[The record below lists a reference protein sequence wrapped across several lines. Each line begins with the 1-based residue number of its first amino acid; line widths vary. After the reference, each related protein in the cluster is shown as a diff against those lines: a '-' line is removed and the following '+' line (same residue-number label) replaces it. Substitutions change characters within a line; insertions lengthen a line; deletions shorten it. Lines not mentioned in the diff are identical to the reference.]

1 MLFREPAFLNESRV
15 FLREVSMEGPLVRTS
30 AYIVPVLPL
39 KNVVAWPRSIRPVA
53 VGRDISI
60 QAIEAAMRGN
70 REVFVTA
77 QRGTDIEDPSFDDL
91 YTFGTRAT
99 IVRVERF
106 PNGVMKVLIEGIV
119 RSRVLGQVDT
129 EGYFSVEAVDVP
141 SELGLKETQEKALW
155 RSLYGYF
162 KEYVE
167 LSEKLSSEVFDLFKG
182 LNDLDYL
189 TDTLA
194 AQLSFDLEDQQEIL
208 EIADVKERSL
218 RLSQMLKAE
227 IEILKTEKNI
237 RKRVQTQIEKHQR
250 DYYLNEQMRAIQR
263 ELGRDDQQKEIDQL
277 REKAKAARMSA
288 EAVEKVE
295 IECKRLEQMQ
305 FSSPEAAVS
314 RNYIETLIALPWF
327 KVAKDR
333 VSLIQATKILDQSH
347 SGMTKV
353 KERILE
359 FIAAKKFA
367 GDNLKKAPII
377 CLAGPPGVGK
387 TSLAKSIADAL
398 GRTFVRISL
407 GGMRDEAEIR
417 GHRRTYIGAMPG
429 KIIQAM
435 RKAKVTNPVILLDEV
450 DKMSMDFRGDPASAL
465 LEVLDPEQNKSFSDY
480 FLEVGYDVSQVMFV
494 LTANVIDAIPGPLL
508 DRMDLVMLSGY
519 TEAEKFDIS
528 QKFLIPKLFKEYAV
542 SSRQLEI
549 TEAAVKRVIS
559 EYTKEAGVRQLDRV
573 LAQVVR
579 KSLAKLLE
587 DKAPKK
593 VKITDASLEGLIGV
607 ARYRKE
613 VMTSRNGVGVAT
625 GLAWTEVGGDV
636 LEIEVTVLKG
646 KGNLTITGQ
655 LGEVMQESV
664 QAALSYIR
672 SRTKELG
679 IKPGFYAESDI
690 HIHVPEGAI
699 PKDGPSAGITMVVA
713 MASALANLPVK
724 NTVAMTG
731 EVTLRG
737 RVLPVGGLKEKLLAA
752 SRFGFTTVI
761 VPRENEVD
769 IKEFEKELDSSL
781 SIVYADHMDTVLAT
795 AFEKF
800 ALAKAEQ
807 DEELEQ
813 DAIAAK
819 KREIKKVKK
828 TPIKRKPQK
837 LTKTKVT
844 RVTRVKKKK
853 TVRK

>member
-1 MLFREPAFLNESRV
+1 
-15 FLREVSMEGPLVRTS
+15 MEGTLARSRSYV
-30 AYIVPVLPL
+30 IPVLPL

-60 QAIEAAMRGN
+60 QAIEAALRDN

-77 QRGTDIEDPSFDDL
+77 QQSMDIEDPTLKDL
-91 YTFGTRAT
+91 YMTGTRAT

-106 PNGVMKVLIEGIV
+106 PNGVMKILIEGIV
-119 RSRVLGQVDT
+119 RARVLKPLDAV
-129 EGYFSVEAVDVP
+129 GYLAVEAEDIETP
-141 SELGLKETQEKALW
+141 KDLKETQEKALW
-155 RSLYGYF
+155 RSLFAYF

-167 LSEKLSSEVFDLFKG
+167 LSEKLSAEVFDLFKG
-182 LNDLDYL
+182 PNDLDYL

-208 EIADVKERSL
+208 EIADVKERAI

-277 REKAKAARMSA
+277 RDKARLAKMTDEAA
-288 EAVEKVE
+288 EKVE

-314 RNYIETLIALPWF
+314 RNYIETLIALPWH
-327 KVAKDR
+327 KETKDR
-333 VSLIQATKILDQSH
+333 VSLPQAIKILDNSH
-347 SGMTKV
+347 SGMGKV

-367 GDNLKKAPII
+367 GDKLKKSPVL

-387 TSLAKSIADAL
+387 TSLARSIADAL

-429 KIIQAM
+429 KIIQAL
-435 RKAKVTNPVILLDEV
+435 RKAKVINPVILLDEV

-480 FLEVGYDVSQVMFV
+480 FLEVGFDVSQVMFI
-494 LTANVIDAIPGPLL
+494 LTANMLDSIPGPLL
-508 DRMDLVMLSGY
+508 DRMDVVSLTGY
-519 TEAEKFDIS
+519 TEVEKLSIA
-528 QKFLIPKLFKEYAV
+528 QKFLVPKLLKEYAV
-542 SSRQLEI
+542 TPKSLEI
-549 TEAAVKRVIS
+549 TTDALKRLVGD
-559 EYTKEAGVRQLDRV
+559 YTKEAGVRQLDRMI
-573 LAQVVR
+573 AQIIR
-579 KSLAKLLE
+579 KSLAKFLE
-587 DKAPKK
+587 DKPPKK
-593 VKITDASLEGLIGV
+593 IKIAPESLDALLGAPRFRRDSLL
-607 ARYRKE
+607 RH
-613 VMTSRNGVGVAT
+613 NGIGVAT

-655 LGEVMQESV
+655 LGDVMQESV

-672 SRTKELG
+672 SRAKELG
-679 IKPGFYAESDI
+679 IKPNFYSESDI

-713 MASALANLPVK
+713 LASALANIPVRS
-724 NTVAMTG
+724 TVAMTG

-737 RVLPVGGLKEKLLAA
+737 RVLAVGGLKEKLLAA
-752 SRFGFTTVI
+752 TRFGFTTVI
-761 VPRENEVD
+761 VPKENEVD
-769 IKEFEKELDSSL
+769 IKEFEKELDASL
-781 SIVYADHMDTVLAT
+781 TVVYADHMDTVLAT
-795 AFEKF
+795 AF
-800 ALAKAEQ
+800 
-807 DEELEQ
+807 DEFVPVAVSDDKVAS
-813 DAIAAK
+813 DAAPKK
-819 KREIKKVKK
+819 KRMAPKKRVVKK
-828 TPIKRKPQK
+828 PTLRVVRKPAPK
-837 LTKTKVT
+837 A
-844 RVTRVKKKK
+844 RVKPSS
-853 TVRK
+853 RK

>member
-1 MLFREPAFLNESRV
+1 
-15 FLREVSMEGPLVRTS
+15 
-30 AYIVPVLPL
+30 
-39 KNVVAWPRSIRPVA
+39 VA

-60 QAIEAAMRGN
+60 QAIEAALRDN

-77 QRGTDIEDPSFDDL
+77 QQSMDIEDPTLKDL
-91 YTFGTRAT
+91 YMTGTRAT

-106 PNGVMKVLIEGIV
+106 PNGVMKILIEGIV
-119 RSRVLGQVDT
+119 RARVLKPLDAV
-129 EGYFSVEAVDVP
+129 GYLAVEAEDIETP
-141 SELGLKETQEKALW
+141 KDLKETQEKALW
-155 RSLYGYF
+155 RSLFAYF

-167 LSEKLSSEVFDLFKG
+167 LSEKLSAEVFDLFKG
-182 LNDLDYL
+182 PNDLDYL

-208 EIADVKERSL
+208 EIADVKERAI

-277 REKAKAARMSA
+277 RDKARLAKMTDEAA
-288 EAVEKVE
+288 EKVE

-314 RNYIETLIALPWF
+314 RNYIETLIALPWH
-327 KVAKDR
+327 KETKDR
-333 VSLIQATKILDQSH
+333 VSLPQAIKILDNSH
-347 SGMTKV
+347 SGMGKV

-367 GDNLKKAPII
+367 GDKLKKSPVL

-387 TSLAKSIADAL
+387 TSLARSIADAL

-429 KIIQAM
+429 KIIQAL
-435 RKAKVTNPVILLDEV
+435 RKAKVINPVILLDEV

-480 FLEVGYDVSQVMFV
+480 FLEVGFDVSQVMFI
-494 LTANVIDAIPGPLL
+494 LTANMLDSIPGPLL
-508 DRMDLVMLSGY
+508 DRMDVVSLTGY
-519 TEAEKFDIS
+519 TEVEKLSIA
-528 QKFLIPKLFKEYAV
+528 QKFLVPKLLKEYAV
-542 SSRQLEI
+542 TPKSLEI
-549 TEAAVKRVIS
+549 TTDALKRLVGD
-559 EYTKEAGVRQLDRV
+559 YTKEAGVRQLDRMI
-573 LAQVVR
+573 AQIIR
-579 KSLAKLLE
+579 KSLAKFLE
-587 DKAPKK
+587 DKPPKK
-593 VKITDASLEGLIGV
+593 IKIAPESLDALLGAPRFRRDSLL
-607 ARYRKE
+607 RH
-613 VMTSRNGVGVAT
+613 NGIGVAT

-655 LGEVMQESV
+655 LGDVMQESV

-672 SRTKELG
+672 SRAKELG
-679 IKPGFYAESDI
+679 IKPNFYSESDI

-713 MASALANLPVK
+713 LASALANIPVRS
-724 NTVAMTG
+724 TVAMTG

-737 RVLPVGGLKEKLLAA
+737 RVLAVGGLKEKLLAA
-752 SRFGFTTVI
+752 TRFGFTTVI
-761 VPRENEVD
+761 VPKENEVD
-769 IKEFEKELDSSL
+769 IKEFEKELDASL
-781 SIVYADHMDTVLAT
+781 TVVYADHMDTVLAT
-795 AFEKF
+795 AF
-800 ALAKAEQ
+800 
-807 DEELEQ
+807 DEFVPVAVSDDKVAS
-813 DAIAAK
+813 DAAPKK
-819 KREIKKVKK
+819 KRMAPKKRVVKK
-828 TPIKRKPQK
+828 PTLRVVRKPAPK
-837 LTKTKVT
+837 A
-844 RVTRVKKKK
+844 RVKPSS
-853 TVRK
+853 RK

>member
-1 MLFREPAFLNESRV
+1 
-15 FLREVSMEGPLVRTS
+15 MEGTLARNRSYV
-30 AYIVPVLPL
+30 IPVLPL

-60 QAIEAAMRGN
+60 QAIEAALRDN

-77 QRGTDIEDPSFDDL
+77 QRSGDIEDPALTDL
-91 YTFGTRAT
+91 FEYGTRAT

-106 PNGVMKVLIEGIV
+106 PNGVMKILIEGIV
-119 RSRVLGQVDT
+119 RARVVSAIDAS
-129 EGYFSVEAVDVP
+129 GYLAVEAEDMP
-141 SELGLKETQEKALW
+141 TEKKLKETQEKALW
-155 RSLYGYF
+155 RSLFAYF

-167 LSEKLSSEVFDLFKG
+167 LSEKLSTEVFDLFKG

-208 EIADVKERSL
+208 EISDIKERAI

-277 REKAKAARMSA
+277 REKARLAKMTA
-288 EAVEKVE
+288 EAAEKVE

-314 RNYIETLIALPWF
+314 RNYIETLIALPWH
-327 KVAKDR
+327 KETKDR
-333 VSLIQATKILDQSH
+333 VSLAQAVKILDSSH
-347 SGMTKV
+347 SGMTKA

-367 GDNLKKAPII
+367 GEKLKKTPVL

-387 TSLAKSIADAL
+387 TSLARSIADAL

-429 KIIQAM
+429 KIIQAL

-465 LEVLDPEQNKSFSDY
+465 LEVLDPEQNSSFSDY
-480 FLEVGYDVSQVMFV
+480 FLEVGFDVSQVMFI
-494 LTANVIDAIPGPLL
+494 LTANVLDTIPSPLL
-508 DRMDLVMLSGY
+508 DRMDVVTLSGY
-519 TEAEKFDIS
+519 TEAEKLSIA
-528 QKFLIPKLFKEYAV
+528 QKFLVPKLFKDYAV
-542 SSRQLEI
+542 SSKALEV
-549 TEAAVKRVIS
+549 TTAALTRLIGD
-559 EYTKEAGVRQLDRV
+559 YTKEAGVRQLDRMI
-573 LAQVVR
+573 AQMIR
-579 KSLAKLLE
+579 KSLAKFLE

-593 VKITDASLEGLIGV
+593 VKITPESLEALLGAPRFRRDALL
-607 ARYRKE
+607 RH
-613 VMTSRNGVGVAT
+613 NGIGVAT
-625 GLAWTEVGGDV
+625 GLAWTEIGGDV

-655 LGEVMQESV
+655 LGDVMQESV

-672 SRTKELG
+672 ARAKELG

-690 HIHVPEGAI
+690 HIHLPEGAI
-699 PKDGPSAGITMVVA
+699 PKDGPSAGITMAVA
-713 MASALANLPVK
+713 LASALANIPVK
-724 NTVAMTG
+724 PNVAMTG

-752 SRFGFTTVI
+752 SRYGFTTVI
-761 VPRENEVD
+761 VPKDNMVD

-781 SIVYADHMDTVLAT
+781 TVVYAEHMDLVLET
-795 AFEKF
+795 AFDNF
-800 ALAKAEQ
+800 VPLPMADDKASSE
-807 DEELEQ
+807 
-813 DAIAAK
+813 AASKKKRAAK
-819 KREIKKVKK
+819 K
-828 TPIKRKPQK
+828 KPM
-837 LTKTKVT
+837 TKAKAPA
-844 RVTRVKKKK
+844 K
-853 TVRK
+853 TVRSRVTKVKPRAKRK

>member
-1 MLFREPAFLNESRV
+1 MD
-15 FLREVSMEGPLVRTS
+15 GPVVKTKT
-30 AYIVPVLPL
+30 YNIPVLPL

-60 QAIEAAMRGN
+60 QAIEAAMRDN
-70 REVFVTA
+70 REIFVTA
-77 QRGTDIEDPSFDDL
+77 QRSTDVEDPLFDEL

-119 RSRVLGQVDT
+119 RARVVKQLD
-129 EGYFSVEAVDVP
+129 EDGYFLVEAVDIP
-141 SELGLKETQEKALW
+141 SEGKLKETQEKALW

-167 LSEKLSSEVFDLFKG
+167 LSEKLSAEVFDLFKG

-194 AQLSFDLEDQQEIL
+194 SQLSFDLDEQQEIL
-208 EIADVKERSL
+208 EIVDIKERAL
-218 RLSQMLKAE
+218 RLSQMLKSE

-277 REKAKAARMSA
+277 REKAKASRMTD
-288 EAVEKVE
+288 EANEKVE
-295 IECKRLEQMQ
+295 TECRRLEQMQ

-314 RNYIETLIALPWF
+314 RNYVETLIALPWF
-327 KVAKDR
+327 KAAKDR
-333 VSLIQATKILDQSH
+333 VSLVQATKILDQSH
-347 SGMTKV
+347 AGMTKA

-367 GDNLKKAPII
+367 GENLKKAPII

-387 TSLAKSIADAL
+387 TSLAKSIADSL

-435 RKAKVTNPVILLDEV
+435 RKAKVVNPVILLDEV

-465 LEVLDPEQNKSFSDY
+465 LEVLDPEQNKTFSDY
-480 FLEVGYDVSQVMFV
+480 FLEVGYDVSQAMFI

-508 DRMDLVMLSGY
+508 DRMDLVTLSGY
-519 TEAEKFDIS
+519 TDAEKYDIS
-528 QKFLIPKLFKEYAV
+528 QKFLVPKLFKEYAV

-549 TEAAVKRVIS
+549 TPETIKKLIS
-559 EYTKEAGVRQLDRV
+559 DYTKEAGVRQLDRV

-579 KSLAKLLE
+579 KSLGNFLK
-587 DKAPKK
+587 DGAPKK
-593 VKITDASLEGLIGV
+593 IKIAPKDLEALLGV

-613 VMTSRNGVGVAT
+613 AMTSRNGIGVAT

-679 IKPGFYAESDI
+679 IKAGFYAESDI

-713 MASALANLPVK
+713 IASALANITVK

-752 SRFGFTTVI
+752 SRFGFTTVV
-761 VPRENEVD
+761 VPKENEVD
-769 IKEFEKELDSSL
+769 IKEFEKELDASL
-781 SIVYADHMDTVLAT
+781 TIVYADHMDTVLST

-800 ALAKAEQ
+800 ALAKIEADEAAEAQ
-807 DEELEQ
+807 
-813 DAIAAK
+813 ATPVK
-819 KREIKKVKK
+819 KRETKKTKKV
-828 TPIKRKPQK
+828 PAKPRAEK
-837 LTKTKVT
+837 APKIRTSRTTT
-844 RVTRVKKKK
+844 RTSRVKK
-853 TVRK
+853 RR